1 MTRKLSM
8 RPSINLVISEPYI
21 TLEEFCR
28 RTGYKEGT
36 VRQMYRESGF
46 KQQIDAGEWIV
57 TTLTHSLNADSGFT
71 TSIELEVKIDSLE
84 ME

>member
-21 TLEEFCR
+21 TVEEFCR

-36 VRQMYRESGF
+36 VRQMYRENRLPIRKKEGVNGL
-46 KQQIDAGEWIV
+46 IEVNMVALTIEAAAGCEI
-57 TTLTHSLNADSGFT
+57 TMQA
-71 TSIELEVKIDSLE
+71 
-84 ME
+84 